1 MVTRL
6 GSPPNFCMWRCTHF
20 SANSWSKSPALRTP
34 LALISGDAAKP
45 KAPICRIPIFLQVRE
60 RESTRLRELEKEENK
75 RKGAGSHSVLYRH
88 SNKTVPIGSHQ
99 GLHWHPAI
107 SKAVAAA
114 VDKDIDGQ
122 GSGFGSR
129 PSSLSVSRTCRLAR
143 RVYVQVQ
150 AVLVA

>member
-1 MVTRL
+1 M
-6 GSPPNFCMWRCTHF
+6 
-20 SANSWSKSPALRTP
+20 
-34 LALISGDAAKP
+34 
-45 KAPICRIPIFLQVRE
+45 
-60 RESTRLRELEKEENK
+60 
-75 RKGAGSHSVLYRH
+75 AGSHSVLYRH

-122 GSGFGSR
+122 GSVFGSR